1 MTKNNQPLIEDDEVE
16 VDDEPVVGMSLNKLL
31 GNSAKVVSESGLR
44 KRQMGN
50 ALANQQ
56 IDPEF
61 EDDDGLQ
68 ADFHKAGVP
77 EQIAAEPD
85 TGLKPELKRDA
96 ALAVNP

>member
-1 MTKNNQPLIEDDEVE
+1 MTQNKQPHIEDDDVE
-16 VDDEPVVGMSLNKLL
+16 IDDEPVVGMSLNKLL

-56 IDPEF
+56 VDPEF

-85 TGLKPELKRDA
+85 AGLKPELKRDVVLA
-96 ALAVNP
+96 ANP